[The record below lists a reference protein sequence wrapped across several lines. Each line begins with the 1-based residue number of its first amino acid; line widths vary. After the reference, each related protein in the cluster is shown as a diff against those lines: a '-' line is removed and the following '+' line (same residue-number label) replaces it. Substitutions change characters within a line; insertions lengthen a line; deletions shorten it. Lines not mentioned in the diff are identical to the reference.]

1 MAAETGTRPRREGR
15 SPYLAAGIA
24 LAGAAA
30 ILIAL
35 FGVAAETRIA
45 AHQRSGAEAALRLSA
60 LQAARVVDARL
71 ALLAERA
78 RAPREAPPPKR
89 ASEDHSLLRRLGT
102 MLEPMPDP
110 LLAGLAPL
118 PGVSAARSNA
128 AALNGSLQISLPSK
142 DGKGPAQ
149 LATLSHGWLES
160 VLKGITGPERG
171 YLIVA
176 ANGQVAGAAGSIGN
190 LVFRSGER
198 MPIIVLGAASARIAK
213 TQPAGANEKPFDPPG
228 FDATTGSSDQVS
240 PWRVAGQDLLVST
253 APVEPGLLVVALA
266 PKPGLMAALT
276 PILGL
281 AVAPFVL
288 AVLMLALIWR
298 QSRALVRSEAQRKTS
313 DELAEIMTKSAGCG
327 LIDWDVEGGKIYWSA
342 ALMEMAG
349 RPAHGAW
356 LTLPETYQLL
366 HPTEVPKLDRLRL
379 AIAEGAPALEAL
391 IRLQSLQGR
400 TIWCEARLR
409 AWKDSAGQRIVGLLI
424 DVTSEVEARI
434 EAEAA
439 APEGFREDPALRAT
453 IEELE
458 KKRTELADI
467 TQRHAS
473 EHTRAEDA
481 SRAKNEFLAHMSHEL
496 KTPLNA
502 IIGFS
507 EIMHSELYGT
517 IGDERYREYA
527 RDIHAAGRALS
538 QLIDDILEMS
548 KIETGRI
555 TLDVEALDLVEI
567 AETCV
572 RLIEPRARESSIHI
586 ENRIKDAPSVQG
598 DRRATKRILMNLL
611 SNAVKF
617 TQRGGRVTLAVSVDA
632 ENVTLSVADNGI
644 GISQGDLSRIG
655 RPFEQVENHQSRR
668 HRGTGLGLAISMALS
683 EMQGGALKI
692 ESSEGVGTTV
702 FVTLPRGREQAAPNA
717 ERRVSKAG

>member
-1 MAAETGTRPRREGR
+1 
-15 SPYLAAGIA
+15 
-24 LAGAAA
+24 
-30 ILIAL
+30 
-35 FGVAAETRIA
+35 
-45 AHQRSGAEAALRLSA
+45 
-60 LQAARVVDARL
+60 
-71 ALLAERA
+71 
-78 RAPREAPPPKR
+78 
-89 ASEDHSLLRRLGT
+89 
-102 MLEPMPDP
+102 
-110 LLAGLAPL
+110 
-118 PGVSAARSNA
+118 
-128 AALNGSLQISLPSK
+128 
-142 DGKGPAQ
+142 
-149 LATLSHGWLES
+149 
-160 VLKGITGPERG
+160 VLKGVTGPERG

-176 ANGQVAGAAGSIGN
+176 SNGQVAGAAGSIGN

-198 MPIIVLGAASARIAK
+198 MPIIVLGAASAR
-213 TQPAGANEKPFDPPG
+213 GASAAPSSGNEKAFDPPG
-228 FDATTGSSDQVS
+228 LDTTTGSSDHTA
-240 PWRVAGQDLLVST
+240 PWTVAGHDLLVST
-253 APVEPGLLVVALA
+253 APVQPGLVVVALA
-266 PKPGLMAALT
+266 PAPGLIAALM
-276 PILGL
+276 PIIGL
-281 AVAPFVL
+281 ALVPIGFC
-288 AVLMLALIWR
+288 AVLLALLWR
-298 QSRALVRSEAQRKTS
+298 QGRALARSESERAAS
-313 DELAEIMTKSAGCG
+313 EELAEIVTTSAGCG
-327 LIDWDVEGGKIYWSA
+327 LIDWDVDGGKIYWSA
-342 ALMEMAG
+342 ALMGLVG
-349 RPAHGAW
+349 RASQGAW
-356 LTLPETYQLL
+356 LTLPETYQLM

-379 AIAEGAPALEAL
+379 AIAEGAPFIETLV
-391 IRLQSLQGR
+391 RLQSLQGR

-409 AWKDSAGQRIVGLLI
+409 AWQDSEGQRIVGLLVDI
-424 DVTSEVEARI
+424 TSEVEARI

-439 APEGFREDPALRAT
+439 APEGFREDPNLRAT

-458 KKRTELADI
+458 QKRTELADI

-548 KIETGRI
+548 KIETGRVN
-555 TLDVEALDLVEI
+555 LDLEALDLVEI

-572 RLIEPRARESSIHI
+572 RLVEPRARETSIHI
-586 ENRIKDAPSVQG
+586 ENRIKDAPAAMG
-598 DRRATKRILMNLL
+598 DRRATKRILMSLL

-617 TQRGGRVTLAVSVDA
+617 TQRGGRITLSASVDA
-632 ENVTLSVADNGI
+632 DNVTLMVADNGI

-692 ESSEGVGTTV
+692 ESAEGVGTTV
-702 FVTLPRGREQAAPNA
+702 YVSLPRQSEESEAPSA
-717 ERRVSKAG
+717 RRFGKAG